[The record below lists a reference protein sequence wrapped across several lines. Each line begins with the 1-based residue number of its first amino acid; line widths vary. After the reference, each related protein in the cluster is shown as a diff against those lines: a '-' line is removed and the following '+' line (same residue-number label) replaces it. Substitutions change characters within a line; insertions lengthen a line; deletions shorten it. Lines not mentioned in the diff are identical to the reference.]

1 MAETLNGGKI
11 TALEPGLPERSLVQG
26 SFVERVGRK
35 LRNTL
40 DVWFGPDLPMAPSAP
55 AGTPPRT
62 LDYPVGYNINI
73 QPRNME
79 PISFDQMRSLADSF
93 DLVRLCIETRK
104 DQVSR
109 MPWAFRLKTQPGAPK
124 RSVNTSNR
132 AIGGNDDEEKDPRLT
147 QLTNFFSYPDREH
160 SWQQWVRLL
169 LEDLFV
175 LDAPVLVPIVS
186 PEGELWSAGKT
197 LYALEVIDGST
208 IARKIDA
215 MGRTP
220 AAPAIA
226 YQQILK
232 GLPAVDFTAD
242 QLIYRPRNVRAH
254 KFFGFS
260 PVEQII
266 LTINIGL
273 RRQIHLLNYYTEGN
287 VPEAL
292 AQVPKEWSADQISEF
307 QEWFDSALAGN
318 SARRRRITFVPECG
332 NLQFTRDPM
341 LKDAL
346 DEWITRIVCYAFGLS
361 PQQFVSVMNR
371 ATAETSVEQAAA
383 EGLVPILGYLA
394 DIINLIVNRY
404 FGFSDIEFVWE
415 QDRTLNAL
423 DQAKVDDI
431 YVRAGVLS
439 IDEVRESL
447 GKHSIGVGNAVI
459 TTHGAFPL
467 QIKGSSATAAMSED
481 VQPDEPRVAQLSSA
495 VADQHTR

>member
-1 MAETLNGGKI
+1 MAEMLHSGKA
-11 TALEPGLPERSLVQG
+11 TPLDSGFLA
-26 SFVERVGRK
+26 RVGRK
-35 LRNTL
+35 LRTTI
-40 DVWFGPDLPMAPSAP
+40 DVWFGPDRPMLPSAP
-55 AGTPPRT
+55 AGTPPRM

-73 QPRNME
+73 QPRSLE
-79 PISFDQMRSLADSF
+79 AVSFEQMRSLADSF

-109 MPWAFRLKTQPGAPK
+109 MPWAFRLKSAAGTA
-124 RSVNTSNR
+124 
-132 AIGGNDDEEKDPRLT
+132 GNSALAGQDDQTNDPRLG
-147 QLTNFFSYPDREH
+147 QLTEFFSSPDREH
-160 SWQQWVRLL
+160 SWQQWIRLF
-169 LEDLFV
+169 LEDLLV
-175 LDAPVLVPIVS
+175 LDAPVLVPIVD
-186 PEGELWSAGKT
+186 PAGQLWSPGKQ

-220 AAPAIA
+220 APPDVA

-242 QLIYRPRNVRAH
+242 QLIYRPRNLRAH

-287 VPEAL
+287 VPEAV
-292 AQVPKEWSADQISEF
+292 AQVPREWSADQINEF
-307 QEWFDSALAGN
+307 QDWFDSALAGN

-332 NLQFTRDPM
+332 NLQFTRDPS
-341 LKDAL
+341 LKDEL

-383 EGLVPILGYLA
+383 EGLVPILCYLA
-394 DIINLIVNRY
+394 DIINLIVSRY
-404 FGFSDIEFVWE
+404 FGYNDIEFVWE

-423 DQAKVDDI
+423 EQAKVDDI

-439 IDEVRESL
+439 IDEVRQEL
-447 GKHSIGVGNAVI
+447 GRHPIGAKNAVI
-459 TTHGAFPL
+459 TNTGFALISASGGPANSNL
-467 QIKGSSATAAMSED
+467 SRSS
-481 VQPDEPRVAQLSSA
+481 
-495 VADQHTR
+495 

>member
-1 MAETLNGGKI
+1 MTMKSAIHGS
-11 TALEPGLPERSLVQG
+11 RSSQ
-26 SFVERVGRK
+26 
-35 LRNTL
+35 
-40 DVWFGPDLPMAPSAP
+40 
-55 AGTPPRT
+55 
-62 LDYPVGYNINI
+62 
-73 QPRNME
+73 
-79 PISFDQMRSLADSF
+79 ISFLT
-93 DLVRLCIETRK
+93 LT
-104 DQVSR
+104 
-109 MPWAFRLKTQPGAPK
+109 
-124 RSVNTSNR
+124 VNT
-132 AIGGNDDEEKDPRLT
+132 AGNNGFD
-147 QLTNFFSYPDREH
+147 
-160 SWQQWVRLL
+160 LL
-169 LEDLFV
+169 LEDLLV

-186 PEGELWSAGKT
+186 QDGELWSPGKA

-220 AAPAIA
+220 ASPAIA

-394 DIINLIVNRY
+394 DTINFIVTRH
-404 FGFSDIEFVWE
+404 FGFNDIEFVWE

-423 DQAKVDDI
+423 EQAKIDDI

-447 GKHSIGVGNAVI
+447 GKHPIGVGNVVI
-459 TTHGAFPL
+459 TTRGAFPVDL
-467 QIKGSSATAAMSED
+467 KGAAHDSGSSGQ
-481 VQPDEPRVAQLSSA
+481 VQPNSESQLAPDSQPLSS
-495 VADQHTR
+495 

>member
-1 MAETLNGGKI
+1 MAEIFNNGKI
-11 TALEPGLPERSLVQG
+11 TALQPGLLDG
-26 SFVERVGRK
+26 GLAARVGRK
-35 LRNTL
+35 LRNTI

-79 PISFDQMRSLADSF
+79 TISFSQMRSLADSF

-109 MPWAFRLKTQPGAPK
+109 MPWAFRKKSQPGQPK
-124 RSVNTSNR
+124 NIDAR
-132 AIGGNDDEEKDPRLT
+132 GNKPFSGEDNEESDPRLA
-147 QLTNFFSYPDREH
+147 QLTDFFSYPDKEH
-160 SWQQWVRLL
+160 TWQQWVRLL

-175 LDAPVLVPIVS
+175 IDAPVLVPIVS
-186 PEGELWSAGKT
+186 QDGELWSPGKQ

-208 IARKIDA
+208 ITRKIDA

-220 AAPAIA
+220 TSPAIA

-287 VPEAL
+287 IPEAV

-307 QEWFDSALAGN
+307 QDWFDSSLAGN

-361 PQQFVSVMNR
+361 PQQFVTAMNR

-394 DIINLIVNRY
+394 DTVNFIVNRH

-423 DQAKVDDI
+423 EQAKIDDI

-439 IDEVRESL
+439 IDEVREEL
-447 GKHSIGVGNAVI
+447 GKRPIGAANAVI
-459 TTHGAFPL
+459 TTTGIFPL
-467 QIKGSSATAAMSED
+467 QIKDSAGNAAFTDISGIRD
-481 VQPDEPRVAQLSSA
+481 IKPQVDPATDK
-495 VADQHTR
+495 

>member
-1 MAETLNGGKI
+1 MDRLTMTETRKGGKI
-11 TALEPGLPERSLVQG
+11 TSLDPAELGLVA
-26 SFVERVGRK
+26 RVGRK
-35 LRNTL
+35 LRDTIS
-40 DVWFGPDLPMAPSAP
+40 VWFGPDLPMQPSAP

-73 QPRNME
+73 QPRNLE

-104 DQVSR
+104 DQVGR
-109 MPWAFRLKTQPGAPK
+109 MPWAFRRKDQPGRATTADA
-124 RSVNTSNR
+124 RSNSP
-132 AIGGNDDEEKDPRLT
+132 IGAEDSGEQDPRLT
-147 QLTNFFSYPDREH
+147 RLTEFFAYPDREH
-160 SWQQWVRLL
+160 TWQQWLRLI
-169 LEDLFV
+169 LEDLLV
-175 LDAPVLVPIVS
+175 LDAPVLVPIVGQT
-186 PEGELWSAGKT
+186 GELWSPGSE

-220 AAPAIA
+220 APPDVA
-226 YQQILK
+226 YQQVLK

-242 QLIYRPRNVRAH
+242 QLIYRPRNIRAH

-287 VPEAL
+287 VPEAV
-292 AQVPKEWSADQISEF
+292 AQVPKEWSAGQISEF

-394 DIINLIVNRY
+394 DLINLIVSRY
-404 FGFSDIEFVWE
+404 FGYNDIEFVWE

-423 DQAKVDDI
+423 EQAKVDDL

-439 IDEVRESL
+439 IDEVREQL
-447 GKHSIGVGNAVI
+447 GKPSIGIGNAVI
-459 TTHGAFPL
+459 TTRGIFPL
-467 QIKGSSATAAMSED
+467 QTSGASQQGDPQKLISQS
-481 VQPDEPRVAQLSSA
+481 PQL
-495 VADQHTR
+495 

>member
-1 MAETLNGGKI
+1 
-11 TALEPGLPERSLVQG
+11 
-26 SFVERVGRK
+26 
-35 LRNTL
+35 
-40 DVWFGPDLPMAPSAP
+40 
-55 AGTPPRT
+55 
-62 LDYPVGYNINI
+62 
-73 QPRNME
+73 
-79 PISFDQMRSLADSF
+79 
-93 DLVRLCIETRK
+93 
-104 DQVSR
+104 
-109 MPWAFRLKTQPGAPK
+109 
-124 RSVNTSNR
+124 
-132 AIGGNDDEEKDPRLT
+132 
-147 QLTNFFSYPDREH
+147 
-160 SWQQWVRLL
+160 
-169 LEDLFV
+169 
-175 LDAPVLVPIVS
+175 VPIVS
-186 PEGELWSAGKT
+186 QEGELWSPGKA

-220 AAPAIA
+220 APPAVA

-232 GLPAVDFTAD
+232 GLPAVDFTSD

-394 DIINLIVNRY
+394 DIMNFVVNRH
-404 FGFSDIEFVWE
+404 FGYSDIEFVWE
-415 QDRTLNAL
+415 QDRTLNPL
-423 DQAKVDDI
+423 DQAKIDDI

-439 IDEVRESL
+439 IDEVRQDL
-447 GKHSIGVGNAVI
+447 GKHPVGMGNAVI
-459 TTHGAFPL
+459 TTTGIFPL
-467 QIKGSSATAAMSED
+467 EVKGSAPNSGSSAET
-481 VQPDEPRVAQLSSA
+481 QPAVESQSMLESQATHDSQPLSS
-495 VADQHTR
+495 

>member
-1 MAETLNGGKI
+1 MAQILKNGKV
-11 TALEPGLPERSLVQG
+11 TALDPSSMGLSSMEMG
-26 SFVERVGRK
+26 FAARVGRK
-35 LRNTL
+35 LRNTI
-40 DVWFGPDLPMAPSAP
+40 DAWFGPDLPMASSAP

-79 PISFDQMRSLADSF
+79 PISFSQMRSLADSF

-109 MPWAFRLKTQPGAPK
+109 MPWAFRKKSQPGQIKSVDA
-124 RSVNTSNR
+124 RSNNPFSGEDN
-132 AIGGNDDEEKDPRLT
+132 EENDPRLA
-147 QLTNFFSYPDREH
+147 QLTDFFSYPDKEH
-160 SWQQWVRLL
+160 TWQQWVRLL
-169 LEDLFV
+169 LEDLLV
-175 LDAPVLVPIVS
+175 IDAPVLVPIVS
-186 PEGELWSAGKT
+186 QDGELWSPGKQ

-208 IARKIDA
+208 ITRKIDA

-232 GLPAVDFTAD
+232 GLPAVDFTAE

-287 VPEAL
+287 VPEAV

-307 QEWFDSALAGN
+307 QDWFDSSLAGN

-332 NLQFTRDPM
+332 SLQFTRDPM

-361 PQQFVSVMNR
+361 PQQFVTAMNR

-383 EGLVPILGYLA
+383 EGLVPVLGYLA
-394 DIINLIVNRY
+394 DTINFIVHRH
-404 FGFSDIEFVWE
+404 FGFTDIEFVWE

-423 DQAKVDDI
+423 EQARIDDI

-439 IDEVRESL
+439 IDEVRQDL
-447 GKHSIGVGNAVI
+447 GKHPIGAANAVI
-459 TTHGAFPL
+459 TTSGVCPL
-467 QIKGSSATAAMSED
+467 NIKPSTRTSAWSDISATHEIEPEAGSL
-481 VQPDEPRVAQLSSA
+481 PDK
-495 VADQHTR
+495 

>member
-1 MAETLNGGKI
+1 MPETLNGGKV
-11 TALEPGLPERSLVQG
+11 TALDPGLLQSGSPEQG
-26 SFVERVGRK
+26 FVARVGRK
-35 LRNTL
+35 LRSTIN
-40 DVWFGPDLPMAPSAP
+40 VWFGPDLPMAPSAP
-55 AGTPPRT
+55 AGTPPRM

-73 QPRNME
+73 QPRNLE

-109 MPWAFRLKTQPGAPK
+109 MPWAFRRKCRPGQPRHIDA
-124 RSVNTSNR
+124 RSNTPF
-132 AIGGNDDEEKDPRLT
+132 GGEDNQEQDPRLPL
-147 QLTNFFSYPDREH
+147 LTDFFSYPDREH
-160 SWQQWVRLL
+160 TWQQWVRLL
-169 LEDLFV
+169 LEDLLV
-175 LDAPVLVPIVS
+175 LDAPTLAPVVS
-186 PEGELWSAGKT
+186 PEGELWSPGKP

-208 IARKIDA
+208 IARKIDQ

-220 AAPAIA
+220 APPAVA

-232 GLPAVDFTAD
+232 GLPAVDFTAG

-394 DIINLIVNRY
+394 DTINLIVSRY

-415 QDRTLNAL
+415 QDRTLNPL
-423 DQAKVDDI
+423 EQAKIDDI

-447 GKHSIGVGNAVI
+447 GKHPLGVGNAVI
-459 TTHGAFPL
+459 TTNGFAPL
-467 QIKGSSATAAMSED
+467 SGPGSS
-481 VQPDEPRVAQLSSA
+481 QPTHNVIPNPVNERAPSSA
-495 VADQHTR
+495 RE

>member
-1 MAETLNGGKI
+1 MPEITNGAKA
-11 TALEPGLPERSLVQG
+11 TALEPGFAARI
-26 SFVERVGRK
+26 GRK
-35 LRNTL
+35 LSNTIN
-40 DVWFGPDLPMAPSAP
+40 VWFGPDLPMPPSAP

-73 QPRNME
+73 QPRNLE
-79 PISFDQMRSLADSF
+79 PISFAQMRSLADSF

-109 MPWAFRLKTQPGAPK
+109 MPWTFRRKCRPGQVKTVDARGNEP
-124 RSVNTSNR
+124 
-132 AIGGNDDEEKDPRLT
+132 IGNEDNQEQDDPRLQ
-147 QLTNFFSYPDREH
+147 QLTDFFSYPDREH
-160 SWQQWVRLL
+160 SWQQWIRLL
-169 LEDLFV
+169 LEDLLV
-175 LDAPVLVPIVS
+175 LDAPVLVPIIS
-186 PEGELWSAGKT
+186 QDGELWSPGKP

-208 IARKIDA
+208 ITRKIDA

-220 AAPAIA
+220 ASPAVA

-232 GLPAVDFTAD
+232 GLPAVDFTSD

-287 VPEAL
+287 VPEAV

-307 QEWFDSALAGN
+307 QDWFDSALAGN

-394 DIINLIVNRY
+394 DTINFIVSRH
-404 FGFSDIEFVWE
+404 FGFNDIEFVWE
-415 QDRTLNAL
+415 QDRTLDPL
-423 DQAKVDDI
+423 EQAKIDDI

-439 IDEVRESL
+439 IDEVRQDL
-447 GKHSIGVGNAVI
+447 GKRPIGASNAII
-459 TTHGAFPL
+459 TTSGICPL
-467 QIKGSSATAAMSED
+467 SIKDAPESSAFSGISAIR
-481 VQPDEPRVAQLSSA
+481 QIEPE
-495 VADQHTR
+495 ADSPPQE

>member
-1 MAETLNGGKI
+1 MAEILNGGKA
-11 TALEPGLPERSLVQG
+11 TPLDS
-26 SFVERVGRK
+26 SFVSRVGRK
-35 LRNTL
+35 LRNTINI
-40 DVWFGPDLPMAPSAP
+40 WFGPDRPLPPSAP

-73 QPRNME
+73 QPRNLE
-79 PISFDQMRSLADSF
+79 AVSFDQMRSLADSF

-109 MPWAFRLKTQPGAPK
+109 MPWAFRLKQPGRATN
-124 RSVNTSNR
+124 RSNS
-132 AIGGNDDEEKDPRLT
+132 ALAGQDDQQKDPRLA
-147 QLTNFFSYPDREH
+147 QLAEFFSSPDREH
-160 SWQQWVRLL
+160 SWQQWIRLF
-169 LEDLFV
+169 LEDLLV
-175 LDAPVLVPIVS
+175 LDAPVLVPIVDQA
-186 PEGELWSAGKT
+186 GQLWSPGKQ
-197 LYALEVIDGST
+197 LYALEVVDGAT
-208 IARKIDA
+208 IARKIDV

-220 AAPAIA
+220 APPDVA

-232 GLPAVDFTAD
+232 GMPAIDFTAD

-287 VPEAL
+287 VPEAV
-292 AQVPKEWSADQISEF
+292 AQVPKEWSADQINEF
-307 QEWFDSALAGN
+307 QDWFDSALAGN

-332 NLQFTRDPM
+332 NLQFTRDPS
-341 LKDAL
+341 LKDEL

-383 EGLVPILGYLA
+383 EGLVPILCYLA
-394 DIINLIVNRY
+394 DIMNLIVTRY
-404 FGFSDIEFVWE
+404 FGYNDIEFVWE

-423 DQAKVDDI
+423 EQAKVDDI

-439 IDEVRESL
+439 IDEVRQEL
-447 GKHSIGVGNAVI
+447 GKHPIGAKNAVI
-459 TTHGAFPL
+459 TTTGFAP
-467 QIKGSSATAAMSED
+467 ITGSGVPASAD
-481 VQPDEPRVAQLSSA
+481 I
-495 VADQHTR
+495 TRQS

>member
-11 TALEPGLPERSLVQG
+11 TALEPGLVQG
-26 SFVERVGRK
+26 SFVARVGRK

-109 MPWAFRLKTQPGAPK
+109 MPWAFRLKTQPGALK
-124 RSVNTSNR
+124 RFANTSNS
-132 AIGGNDDEEKDPRLT
+132 AISGNDDEEQDPRLT

-220 AAPAIA
+220 A
-226 YQQILK
+226 
-232 GLPAVDFTAD
+232 
-242 QLIYRPRNVRAH
+242 
-254 KFFGFS
+254 S
-260 PVEQII
+260 P
-266 LTINIGL
+266 TN
-273 RRQIHLLNYYTEGN
+273 
-287 VPEAL
+287 P
-292 AQVPKEWSADQISEF
+292 
-307 QEWFDSALAGN
+307 
-318 SARRRRITFVPECG
+318 
-332 NLQFTRDPM
+332 
-341 LKDAL
+341 
-346 DEWITRIVCYAFGLS
+346 
-361 PQQFVSVMNR
+361 
-371 ATAETSVEQAAA
+371 
-383 EGLVPILGYLA
+383 
-394 DIINLIVNRY
+394 
-404 FGFSDIEFVWE
+404 
-415 QDRTLNAL
+415 
-423 DQAKVDDI
+423 
-431 YVRAGVLS
+431 
-439 IDEVRESL
+439 
-447 GKHSIGVGNAVI
+447 
-459 TTHGAFPL
+459 
-467 QIKGSSATAAMSED
+467 
-481 VQPDEPRVAQLSSA
+481 
-495 VADQHTR
+495 

>member
-1 MAETLNGGKI
+1 MAETVNGGKL
-11 TALEPGLPERSLVQG
+11 TALEPGLAELG
-26 SFVERVGRK
+26 FVARVGRR
-35 LRNTL
+35 LRNAF
-40 DVWFGPDLPMAPSAP
+40 DVWFGPDLPMPPSAP

-73 QPRNME
+73 QPRNLE
-79 PISFDQMRSLADSF
+79 PISFHQMRSLADSF

-109 MPWAFRLKTQPGAPK
+109 MPWAFRLKSPPGQRKHA
-124 RSVNTSNR
+124 VNTSNS
-132 AIGGNDDEEKDPRLT
+132 AISGDDNEEQDPRLT
-147 QLTNFFSYPDREH
+147 QLTDFFSYPDREH
-160 SWQQWVRLL
+160 TWQQWVRLL
-169 LEDLFV
+169 LEDLLV

-186 PEGELWSAGKT
+186 QEGELWSQGKT

-208 IARKIDA
+208 ITRKIDA

-220 AAPAIA
+220 APPSVA

-232 GLPAVDFTAD
+232 GLPTVDFTSE

-287 VPEAL
+287 VPEAV

-394 DIINLIVNRY
+394 DTINFIVNRH
-404 FGFSDIEFVWE
+404 FGFTDIEFVWE

-423 DQAKVDDI
+423 EQAKIDDI

-447 GKHSIGVGNAVI
+447 GKHPIGAANAVI
-459 TTHGAFPL
+459 TTRGIFPL
-467 QIKGSSATAAMSED
+467 QSKASPQNGGSSAKD
-481 VQPDEPRVAQLSSA
+481 QPITSDAPNPQPLPS
-495 VADQHTR
+495 

>member
-1 MAETLNGGKI
+1 MPDLLNGGKA
-11 TALEPGLPERSLVQG
+11 TALEPG
-26 SFVERVGRK
+26 FATRVGRK

-40 DVWFGPDLPMAPSAP
+40 DVWFGPDLPMPLSAP

-79 PISFDQMRSLADSF
+79 PISFHQMRSLADSF

-109 MPWAFRLKTQPGAPK
+109 MPWAFRHKTRPGQTKQIDP
-124 RSVNTSNR
+124 RGNEPISNED
-132 AIGGNDDEEKDPRLT
+132 NEEQDPRLL
-147 QLTNFFSYPDREH
+147 QLTDFFSYPDREH
-160 SWQQWVRLL
+160 TWQQWVRLL
-169 LEDLFV
+169 LEDLLV

-186 PEGELWSAGKT
+186 PEGELWSQGKQ

-208 IARKIDA
+208 ISRKIDA

-220 AAPAIA
+220 AVPAVA

-242 QLIYRPRNVRAH
+242 QLIYRPRNVRTH

-287 VPEAL
+287 VPEAV

-307 QEWFDSALAGN
+307 QDWFDSALAGN

-332 NLQFTRDPM
+332 SLQFTRDPM

-394 DIINLIVNRY
+394 DTINFIVRRH
-404 FGFSDIEFVWE
+404 FGFTDIEFVWE
-415 QDRTLNAL
+415 QDRTLNPL
-423 DQAKVDDI
+423 EQAKIDDI

-439 IDEVRESL
+439 IDEVRAEL
-447 GKHSIGVGNAVI
+447 GKRPIGAANAII
-459 TTHGAFPL
+459 TSTGICPL
-467 QIKGSSATAAMSED
+467 QVSNSPDNAMVDISGIRQIKPDVDPSAKN
-481 VQPDEPRVAQLSSA
+481 L
-495 VADQHTR
+495 

>member
-1 MAETLNGGKI
+1 MPDTLNGGKL
-11 TALEPGLPERSLVQG
+11 TSLQPGLTET
-26 SFVERVGRK
+26 SFVARVGRK

-40 DVWFGPDLPMAPSAP
+40 DVWFGPDLPMSPSAP
-55 AGTPPRT
+55 AGTAPRT

-73 QPRNME
+73 QPRNLE

-109 MPWAFRLKTQPGAPK
+109 MPWAFRAKNQPGLPSHAMN
-124 RSVNTSNR
+124 S
-132 AIGGNDDEEKDPRLT
+132 GNNALAGEDNEQKDPRLT
-147 QLTNFFSYPDREH
+147 QLTDFFSYPDREH
-160 SWQQWVRLL
+160 TWQQWIRLL
-169 LEDLFV
+169 LEDLLV

-186 PEGELWSAGKT
+186 QEGELWSPGKS
-197 LYALEVIDGST
+197 LYALEVIDGAT

-220 AAPAIA
+220 ASPAVA

-273 RRQIHLLNYYTEGN
+273 RRQLHLLNYYTEGN
-287 VPEAL
+287 VPEAV

-332 NLQFTRDPM
+332 NLQFTRDPN

-394 DIINLIVNRY
+394 DTINLVVNRH
-404 FGFSDIEFVWE
+404 FGYSDIEFVWE

-423 DQAKVDDI
+423 DQAKIDDI

-439 IDEVRESL
+439 IDEVRQEL
-447 GKHSIGVGNAVI
+447 GKRPIGAANAVI
-459 TTHGAFPL
+459 TTRGIFPL
-467 QIKGSSATAAMSED
+467 DSNDPQ
-481 VQPDEPRVAQLSSA
+481 
-495 VADQHTR
+495 

>member
-1 MAETLNGGKI
+1 MAEIINGGKA
-11 TALEPGLPERSLVQG
+11 TTLEPG
-26 SFVERVGRK
+26 FVARVGRK
-35 LRNTL
+35 LRNTF
-40 DVWFGPDLPMAPSAP
+40 DVWFGPDLPMPPSAP
-55 AGTPPRT
+55 AGTPPRI

-73 QPRNME
+73 QPRNLE
-79 PISFDQMRSLADSF
+79 PVSFEQMRSLADSF

-104 DQVSR
+104 DQVGR
-109 MPWAFRLKTQPGAPK
+109 MPWAFRLKQRPGQS
-124 RSVNTSNR
+124 RVSDNR
-132 AIGGNDDEEKDPRLT
+132 GNNALAGDDNQEQDPRLT
-147 QLTNFFSYPDREH
+147 QLTGFFSCPDREH
-160 SWQQWVRLL
+160 NWQQWIRLL
-169 LEDLFV
+169 LEDLLV
-175 LDAPVLVPIVS
+175 LDAPVLVPIAGQA
-186 PEGELWSAGKT
+186 GELWSPGKQ
-197 LYALEVIDGST
+197 LYALEVIDGAT

-220 AAPAIA
+220 APPDVA

-287 VPEAL
+287 VPEAV

-307 QEWFDSALAGN
+307 QDWFDGALAGN

-361 PQQFVSVMNR
+361 PQQFVSAMNR

-383 EGLVPILGYLA
+383 EGLLPILCYLA
-394 DIINLIVNRY
+394 EIINFIVQRY
-404 FGFSDIEFVWE
+404 FGYSDIEFVWE

-423 DQAKVDDI
+423 EQAKVDDI

-439 IDEVRESL
+439 IDEVRQTL
-447 GKHSIGVGNAVI
+447 GKHPLGIGNAVI
-459 TTHGAFPL
+459 TTTGFAPLSGPSGPAGARE
-467 QIKGSSATAAMSED
+467 T
-481 VQPDEPRVAQLSSA
+481 
-495 VADQHTR
+495 